1 MDKEK
6 LTHVLTEFPNLIEAN
21 ETEILG
27 YAKKAEDLLAKIK
40 TIQSVV
46 ESDVAKLTE
55 LFSNDS
61 KRKAEVKLRL
71 KTNKEYRE
79 AQEEHSR
86 ITDGQKIRAIKLDKQ
101 KRVFRAA
108 ESICR
113 IGAR

>member
-21 ETEILG
+21 ETELLG
-27 YAKKAEDLLAKIK
+27 YAKKAEDLLAKVK

-46 ESDVAKLTE
+46 ESDVAKLDV
-55 LFSNDS
+55 FSNDS
-61 KRKAEVKLRL
+61 KRKVEVKLRL
-71 KTNKEYRE
+71 KTNKDYRE
-79 AQEEHSR
+79 AQEDHTR
-86 ITDGQKIRAIKLDKQ
+86 ITDSQKIRVIKLDKQ

-108 ESICR
+108 EALCR